1 MFNPL
6 KGLGDINQ
14 LRKQA
19 QQMQAALSQEE
30 IVVEKNNV
38 RVVMTGDQKI
48 KELVIDGEPA
58 IHVADVLEE
67 ALKKSQQVAARAL
80 MSMRGEQ

>member
-19 QQMQAALSQEE
+19 QQMQATLSQEE
-30 IVVEKNNV
+30 IVVERGGV
-38 RVVMTGDQKI
+38 RIVMSGDQKI
-48 KELVIDGEPA
+48 KELEIDGEPA
-58 IHVADVLEE
+58 IHVADALEE
-67 ALKKSQQVAARAL
+67 ALKKSQQIAAKAL
-80 MSMRGEQ
+80 MSMRGE

>member
-19 QQMQAALSQEE
+19 QQMQSMLAQEE
-30 IVVEKNNV
+30 IIVERDGV
-38 RVVMTGDQKI
+38 RIVMTGDQKI
-48 KELVIDGEPA
+48 KEMTIDGEPA
-58 IHVADVLEE
+58 IHVADAVEE
-67 ALKKSQQVAARAL
+67 ALKKSQQIAAKAL
-80 MSMRGEQ
+80 MSMRGGE

>member
-30 IVVEKNNV
+30 IVVEKNGV
-38 RVVMTGDQKI
+38 RIVMSGDQKI
-48 KELVIDGEPA
+48 KELSIDGEPA
-58 IHVADVLEE
+58 VHVADAVEE
-67 ALKKSQQVAARAL
+67 ALKKSQQVAAKAL
-80 MSMRGEQ
+80 MSMRGE